1 MINLRSSALPR
12 IMECP
17 ASKDAGEV
25 PIDSTSDAATLGTAA
40 HDVIQHMI
48 REQLEDIP
56 DLAPFIKK
64 YGEQY
69 AEDLRILAYCAANMW
84 ADFGSNLKIIDLE
97 HELRIVANPIHLRG
111 HADLVCA
118 ELNEDDETVF
128 DAVVVVDWKTG
139 WSESDHHHQLMSY
152 LFMIAQGIKAAEY
165 KYVVARVRTQE
176 IETRVFTKSDL
187 ITWFKTLCDTVQRD
201 TYNPGRHCHF
211 CPKRFDCPA
220 RQSMLTDTAMVLS
233 QQDKM
238 PGLNANML
246 GLLYDRAQELK
257 ASLKLY
263 DGLVAEA
270 LQSEGKLNIGNGR
283 QLVYTKQQRETVP
296 IYAAYKTLS
305 QHFDYD
311 EDSPKCLAVF
321 ADDLALSKAQ
331 LEKAA
336 RKCAPHRQK
345 QKAAN
350 DLMVKLRS
358 AGLVKVTEFP
368 RKTERKELP
377 YGS

>member
-40 HDVIQHMI
+40 HDVIQYMI

-69 AEDLRILAYCAANMW
+69 ADDLRILAYCAANMW
-84 ADFGSNLKIIDLE
+84 ADFGSNLKVVYLE
-97 HELRIVANPIHLRG
+97 HQMQCVYPEFDLQG
-111 HADLVCA
+111 HADLTCA
-118 ELNEDDETVF
+118 ELNEDDEAIF
-128 DAVVVVDWKTG
+128 DALVVVDWKTG
-139 WSESDHHHQLMSY
+139 WFESDHHHQLMSY
-152 LFMIAQGIKAAEY
+152 LFMLAQQIKAPEY

-176 IETRVFTKSDL
+176 IETRVFTSDDL
-187 ITWFKTLCDTVQRD
+187 LTWFETLCDTVQRD

-246 GLLYDRAQELK
+246 GLLHDRAQELK
-257 ASLKLY
+257 VSLKLY
-263 DGLVAEA
+263 DNLVTEV
-270 LQSEGKLNIGNGR
+270 LKSEGKMDIGNGR

-296 IYAAYKTLS
+296 VYAAYKILS
-305 QHFDYD
+305 EHFDHD
-311 EDSPKCLAVF
+311 EDSPECLAVF

-350 DLMVKLRS
+350 DLMVKLRA
-358 AGLVKVTEFP
+358 AGLVKVTEIP

-377 YGS
+377 HGS